1 MKQPIRAQLIII
13 RDPAKC
19 FILGRNH
26 RVVNGLVK
34 LFLEIFCPYLSH
46 IPYIWISENNLKY
59 CINAFYGTFKKQP
72 SKKKVISDLLSSC
85 QVTFISVVIYT
96 VQIVSKQLHRD
107 KKEKQNQLW
116 KLSCKAAL
124 KDSSHQS
131 VHLRLFTF
139 MHLADA
145 FIQSDIQCI
154 QPIHFLSV
162 CVFPGN

>member
-19 FILGRNH
+19 VILGRNH
-26 RVVNGLVK
+26 RIVNGLVK

-124 KDSSHQS
+124 KDSSVISQFIY
-131 VHLRLFTF
+131 VYLHL
-139 MHLADA
+139 
-145 FIQSDIQCI
+145 CI
-154 QPIHFLSV
+154 
-162 CVFPGN
+162 